1 MERSIDTAR
10 CAVNMILHTHG
21 RSGQSVV
28 GMKLNKRTM
37 STLLVLLFL
46 FITVGTLS
54 WELLERILATTG
66 LRIDWSVGPIG
77 FDLRVL
83 ALTMQLNPGS
93 LAGILVAFRTFKSA

>member
-1 MERSIDTAR
+1 
-10 CAVNMILHTHG
+10 
-21 RSGQSVV
+21 
-28 GMKLNKRTM
+28 MKLNKRTM

-66 LRIDWSVGPIG
+66 LQIDWSVGPIG

-93 LAGILVAFRTFKSA
+93 LAGILVAFRTFRSA

>member
-1 MERSIDTAR
+1 
-10 CAVNMILHTHG
+10 
-21 RSGQSVV
+21 
-28 GMKLNKRTM
+28 MKLNKRTM